1 MNLRQDPIK
10 ILQNRSN
17 NVLPTVKNEE
27 ENEKSK
33 TNPKLDENLLVTGIY
48 VIFSSLFLGIGS
60 VLTIMILSYLRNIS
74 LAKQCVLL
82 LLTYL
87 FDLLKYT
94 IEISSL
100 QLLRMVNC

>member
-33 TNPKLDENLLVTGIY
+33 TDLKLDENLLVTGIY
-48 VIFSSLFLGIGS
+48 VIFSCLFLAIGS
-60 VLTIMILSYLRNIS
+60 VVTFMILSYPVIFL
-74 LAKQCVLL
+74 
-82 LLTYL
+82 
-87 FDLLKYT
+87 
-94 IEISSL
+94 
-100 QLLRMVNC
+100 